1 MPLLVLV
8 AHQQTFL
15 WGKLSLVD
23 RLKSEAYRE
32 LNYMWMFPQ
41 PLHCTICTY
50 CRMISRSKKLSI
62 ATPFKWTDNLQH
74 ITEVSDTCYL
84 MIVLYGKRLVP
95 CFIPASDNTD
105 FQQWRLGGLATALK
119 KTKRSSILHMC
130 DSMMTLPDIVIQ
142 QSTMWE
148 LLVCHN
154 QENVK
159 RIQR

>member
-15 WGKLSLVD
+15 WGKLILVD

-84 MIVLYGKRLVP
+84 LIVLYGKRLVP
-95 CFIPASDNTD
+95 CFIPASPKLSLYPPCLKSLVAA
-105 FQQWRLGGLATALK
+105 WSATAEATELYK
-119 KTKRSSILHMC
+119 NLTHKVWKETFEIL
-130 DSMMTLPDIVIQ
+130 
-142 QSTMWE
+142 
-148 LLVCHN
+148 LLVKVTN
-154 QENVK
+154 TSLTFTLLL
-159 RIQR
+159 